1 MDDGY
6 LQVMDVN
13 AQNGNTWT
21 RFGGEFYF
29 IKAMTIS
36 SSAHPGL
43 NKLSPFGRSGIELAV
58 DS

>member
-1 MDDGY
+1 MGDGY

-13 AQNGNTWT
+13 VQNGNTWT

-36 SSAHPGL
+36 SSAKPGL
-43 NKLSPFGRSGIELAV
+43 NKQLFGRSGIESAV